1 MRCND
6 DIDDGQLR
14 KIAKK
19 NESKTVCHEQGIKC
33 KIESNTNTIQQ
44 IVTYTRA
51 ELRELNS

>member
-19 NESKTVCHEQGIKC
+19 NESKTVCHEQGIK
-33 KIESNTNTIQQ
+33 SDF
-44 IVTYTRA
+44 
-51 ELRELNS
+51 LRKPADLVLGFYEIGS